1 MLQLIA
7 NLFRASIDD
16 ASRAPL
22 RILTA
27 LVLVRSHVI
36 PIKPTELLWIY
47 TGATNNRFDLPYISL
62 AWFNELI
69 LTHFSMQAT

>member
-1 MLQLIA
+1 MQLTA

-47 TGATNNRFDLPYISL
+47 TSATTNRFDLPYI
-62 AWFNELI
+62 
-69 LTHFSMQAT
+69 TV

>member
-16 ASRAPL
+16 ALRAPL
-22 RILTA
+22 RTLTT

-36 PIKPTELLWIY
+36 ALKPAELLWIY
-47 TGATNNRFDLPYISL
+47 IGATNNRFDLPY
-62 AWFNELI
+62 
-69 LTHFSMQAT
+69 MKV